1 MSDQAIRARLLKTD
15 ESFCVTAP
23 AGSGKT
29 SVLTQRILSLL
40 AKVDKPEQVL
50 AITFTRKAAAEM
62 KSRVL
67 EALVAAKQHKKAT
80 SEHEQLTIDLAKR
93 AIEHSHQTGR
103 EIHAESLNI
112 KTIDGL
118 CGYLSRGMPLLSGLG
133 GSVGLV
139 EDASP
144 LYREAVEGLY
154 AQLPADND
162 YADSLRALLLSF
174 DNDWQ
179 RLSELLLDL
188 LSRRADWLRELG
200 QHISPQQSE
209 TAIRSNI
216 AGNIESRL
224 AIAAQSISTPQLELV
239 KTLAIR
245 AAMRIAATYAEG
257 ANSSRT
263 IPLCPEGDFSLAPTT
278 DCLKY
283 WQWLCRLILKGD
295 DDVRARLTVSEGFGP
310 DAKEDKEELSAF
322 LSLVAQ
328 NSVLH
333 DIFVEIRALP
343 LLENSLDDWQGVLH
357 LSRVLPL
364 LSAQLLT
371 VFQKYGQV
379 DYAHIAIAAEDALG
393 PDDMPTDL
401 ALRLDYQISHI
412 LVDEFQDTSLSQFR
426 LLTRLC
432 RGWQEHNSDP
442 KQSKRTLFLV
452 GDAMQ
457 SIYGFRH
464 ANVSLFVRAATDGVA
479 GIPLTSL
486 ALTMNFRSQAGL
498 VSWVNTH
505 FEPLLPE
512 AADLRLGAVPQTK
525 AEAHHETSREPAVQI
540 HVYPD
545 DRMREAEATAIRILE
560 LRKSEP
566 DSSIAVLGR
575 SRPALQP
582 TVQALLAEGLEING
596 SDLTALEKRPVIN
609 DLLSLCRYLANP
621 ADRVAY
627 SALLRSPLC
636 GMTAADI
643 EIMSR
648 IERSQSEVF
657 DPSPVDLIGDE
668 LSPDGSMRLKHLRA
682 GLQWAESK
690 RDRLDLAVWIELTW
704 LKLGGA
710 LASNEADLSDAEA
723 FLSKLRS
730 FEKAGQGF
738 DIEGLSRWAADSFSS
753 SEKGQDA
760 IEVMTLHKSK
770 GLEFD
775 HVFIVGCG
783 QRDRSSDRAL
793 LHWHRDPENG
803 FLIAARPEDN
813 QSEGLYNYLH
823 WMQKTREGY
832 EAIRLYYVGVTRAKV
847 SCCLSG
853 TRPSTSVWPPKPGN
867 NIFGRLC
874 EVASISCHYHD
885 PIIAD
890 NEGSSQKKRPLTLS
904 RLTSNSI
911 NRLNLAQ
918 GYPSTQGPPAESV
931 LHDLTFADNLE
942 ARRFGTVLH
951 RGLELLAERSELPE
965 RCPDAI
971 IHAMRFGLTQLSS
984 SQSVTADQLDSLE
997 QDLNRVLSV
1006 PETRWALEGHLD
1018 AHNEFELW
1026 LENEQRQ
1033 VIIDRTFI
1041 DASSGIRWVID
1052 YKTSSPTIG
1061 QDNSAFL
1068 QDQTERYRAQLQQY
1082 GDAIRS
1088 WDLQLGQAREVKA
1101 ALLFSRAAQ
1110 VHEVHL

>member
-1 MSDQAIRARLLKTD
+1 MSDQSVRARLLNTD

-29 SVLTQRILSLL
+29 SVLTQRILALL
-40 AKVDKPEQVL
+40 SKVEKPEQLL

-67 EALVAAKQHKKAT
+67 EALEAAKQQKKAT
-80 SEHEQLTIDLAKR
+80 SEHEQLTIDLAVQ
-93 AIEHSHQTGR
+93 AIEHSRQTGW

-139 EDASP
+139 EDP
-144 LYREAVEGLY
+144 EPFYREAVEGLY
-154 AQLPADND
+154 AQLSNDND
-162 YADSLRALLLSF
+162 YAESLRALLLSF
-174 DNDWQ
+174 DNNWQ

-209 TAIRSNI
+209 ATVRHNI
-216 AGNIESRL
+216 ARNIESRL
-224 AIAAQSISTPQLELV
+224 AIATESISTAQLNTV
-239 KTLAIR
+239 KNLAMR
-245 AAMRIAATYAEG
+245 AAARVASTYAEG
-257 ANSSRT
+257 TNSSQT
-263 IPLCPEGDFSLAPTT
+263 IPICPEGDFSLEPAA
-278 DCLKY
+278 DNLKY

-295 DDVRARLTVSEGFGP
+295 DNVRGRLTVSEGFGP
-310 DAKEDKEELSAF
+310 DAKPDKQVMSDF
-322 LSLVAQ
+322 LSLVAE
-328 NSVLH
+328 NPVLH
-333 DIFVEIRALP
+333 QIFVEVKALP
-343 LLENSLDDWQGVLH
+343 LLENGLDDWQGVLH

-364 LSAQLLT
+364 LSAELLT
-371 VFQKYGQV
+371 VFQKYSQV

-442 KQSKRTLFLV
+442 TLTKRTLFLV

-464 ANVSLFVRAATDGVA
+464 ANVSLFVQAATDGVA
-479 GIPLTSL
+479 GIPLTNL
-486 ALTMNFRSQAGL
+486 ALIMNFRSQAGL

-512 AADLRLGAVPQTK
+512 SADLRLGAIPQTK
-525 AEAHHETSREPAVQI
+525 AEAHQETSVESAVQI

-545 DRMREAEATAIRILE
+545 DRTREADAVASRIRT
-560 LRKSEP
+560 LRENEP

-582 TVQALLAEGLEING
+582 SVQALLAANLEING
-596 SDLTALEKRPVIN
+596 SDLTALDKRPAIS

-627 SALLRSPLC
+627 VALLRSPLC
-636 GMTAADI
+636 GITAGDLELTSRALFNEAGASGSADFPN
-643 EIMSR
+643 
-648 IERSQSEVF
+648 Q
-657 DPSPVDLIGDE
+657 G
-668 LSPDGSMRLKHLRA
+668 LSNDGAMRLEHLQTC
-682 GLQWAESK
+682 LTWAEFK
-690 RDRLDLAVWIELTW
+690 RDRLDIAVWIELTW

-710 LASNEADLSDAEA
+710 LASDDSDLSDAEA
-723 FLSKLRS
+723 FFTKLRS
-730 FEKAGQGF
+730 LERVGQGF
-738 DIEGLSRWAADSFSS
+738 DINALERWAADSFSG
-753 SEKGQDA
+753 SEKDQGA

-803 FLIAARPEDN
+803 FLIAARPEDKK
-813 QSEGLYNYLH
+813 SRGLYNYLH

-832 EAIRLYYVGVTRAKV
+832 EAIRLYYVGITRAKV
-847 SCCLSG
+847 SCWISG
-853 TRPSTSVWPPKPGN
+853 TRPSTTWPPEPGN
-867 NIFGRLC
+867 SVFGQLC
-874 EVASISCHYHD
+874 EVASGSCRYHD
-885 PIIAD
+885 PIVVD
-890 NEGSSQKKRPLTLS
+890 SEDEPQSKPHLTLS
-904 RLTSNSI
+904 RLTRDSIEQLNPADKPTEANGGTGVGASN
-911 NRLNLAQ
+911 
-918 GYPSTQGPPAESV
+918 
-931 LHDLTFADNLE
+931 DLTFANNLG

-951 RGLELLAERSELPE
+951 RGLELLAEMQELPE
-965 RCPDAI
+965 HCPDEI
-971 IHAMRFGLTQLSS
+971 IRAMRFGLTQLSADD
-984 SQSVTADQLDSLE
+984 SVAGDELE
-997 QDLNRVLSV
+997 LLKEDLNRVLSV
-1006 PETRWALEGHLD
+1006 PMARWALQRHED
-1018 AHNEFELW
+1018 AHSELEFW
-1026 LENEQRQ
+1026 LEDEQRQ
-1033 VIIDRTFI
+1033 IIIDRTFI
-1041 DASSGIRWVID
+1041 DTSSGVRWVID
-1052 YKTSSPTIG
+1052 YKTSSPTAD
-1061 QDNSAFL
+1061 QDNETFL
-1068 QDQTERYRAQLQQY
+1068 QDQAERYRAQLQQY
-1082 GDAIRS
+1082 VNAIRS
-1088 WDLQLGQAREVKA
+1088 WDIQLGQPREVKA
-1101 ALLFSRAAQ
+1101 ALLFSRTAQ
-1110 VHEVHL
+1110 LHEVDI

>member
-1 MSDQAIRARLLKTD
+1 MSDQAIRAGLLNTD

-29 SVLTQRILSLL
+29 SVLTQRILALL
-40 AKVDKPEQVL
+40 AKVEKPEQVL

-67 EALVAAKQHKKAT
+67 EALDAAKQEKQAA
-80 SEHEQLTIDLAKR
+80 SPHEQLTIDLAAQ
-93 AIEHSHQTGR
+93 AIEHSRRTGW

-139 EDASP
+139 EDADP
-144 LYREAVEGLY
+144 LYREAIEGLY
-154 AQLPADND
+154 AQLNNNND
-162 YADSLRALLLSF
+162 YAESLKALLLSF
-174 DNDWQ
+174 DNNWQ

-200 QHISPQQSE
+200 QHISPEQSE
-209 TAIRSNI
+209 AAVRYNI
-216 AGNIESRL
+216 ARNIESRL
-224 AIAAQSISTPQLELV
+224 AIATESISAAQLNTV
-239 KTLAIR
+239 KTLAMR
-245 AAMRIAATYAEG
+245 AAVRVANAYAEWS
-257 ANSSRT
+257 NSSRT
-263 IPLCPEGDFSLAPTT
+263 IPVCPEGDFSLEPVANN
-278 DCLKY
+278 LKY

-295 DDVRARLTVSEGFGP
+295 NDVRGRLTVSEGFGP
-310 DAKEDKEELSAF
+310 DAKADKEELSDF

-328 NSVLH
+328 NPVLH
-333 DIFVEIRALP
+333 QIFVEVKALP
-343 LLENSLDDWQGVLH
+343 LLENGLDDWQGVLH

-364 LSAQLLT
+364 LSAELLT
-371 VFQKYGQV
+371 VFQKYSQV

-442 KQSKRTLFLV
+442 TLTKRTLFLV

-464 ANVSLFVRAATDGVA
+464 ANVSLFVQAATDGVA
-479 GIPLTSL
+479 GIPLTNL
-486 ALTMNFRSQAGL
+486 ALVMNFRSQEGL

-512 AADLRLGAVPQTK
+512 SADLRLGAIPQTK
-525 AEAHHETSREPAVQI
+525 AEAHQEKSVENAVQI

-545 DRMREAEATAIRILE
+545 DRTREADAVASRIQA
-560 LRKSEP
+560 LRESEP
-566 DSSIAVLGR
+566 NSSIAVLGR

-582 TVQALLAEGLEING
+582 SVRALLAAGLEING
-596 SDLTALEKRPVIN
+596 SDLTALDKRPVIN

-627 SALLRSPLC
+627 VALLRSPLC
-636 GMTAADI
+636 GITADDL
-643 EIMSR
+643 ELTSR
-648 IERSQSEVF
+648 ALFNEAFESTDFTNQGLSNDGLAR
-657 DPSPVDLIGDE
+657 LI
-668 LSPDGSMRLKHLRA
+668 HLQTC
-682 GLQWAESK
+682 LTWAESK

-710 LASNEADLSDAEA
+710 VASDDADLSDAEA
-723 FLSKLRS
+723 FFTKLRS
-730 FEKAGQGF
+730 LERAGQGF
-738 DIEGLSRWAADSFSS
+738 DIDALERWAAGSFSG
-753 SEKGQDA
+753 SEKGQAA

-793 LHWHRDPENG
+793 LHWHRDPDNG
-803 FLIAARPEDN
+803 FLIAARPEDKK
-813 QSEGLYNYLH
+813 SRGLYNYLH

-847 SCCLSG
+847 SCWISG
-853 TRPSTSVWPPKPGN
+853 TRPSTSAWPPKPGN
-867 NIFGRLC
+867 SIFGQLC
-874 EVASISCHYHD
+874 NVASDSCQYHD
-885 PIIAD
+885 PIGVDIED
-890 NEGSSQKKRPLTLS
+890 EPQSKPHLSLS
-904 RLTSNSI
+904 RLTSDSI
-911 NRLNLAQ
+911 QRLNLA
-918 GYPSTQGPPAESV
+918 GEPPESNGGGGV
-931 LHDLTFADNLE
+931 GASNELAFANNLG

-951 RGLELLAERSELPE
+951 RGLELLAEMQELPE
-965 RCPDAI
+965 HCPDAI
-971 IHAMRFGLTQLSS
+971 IRAMRFGLTQLSADD
-984 SQSVTADQLDSLE
+984 SVASDELE
-997 QDLNRVLSV
+997 LLKEDLNRVLSV
-1006 PETRWALEGHLD
+1006 PEARWALQGHED
-1018 AHNEFELW
+1018 AQSEFELW
-1026 LENEQRQ
+1026 LADEQRQ
-1033 VIIDRTFI
+1033 IIIDRTFI
-1041 DASSGIRWVID
+1041 DASTGVRWVID
-1052 YKTSSPTIG
+1052 YKTSSPTAD
-1061 QDNSAFL
+1061 QDNETFL
-1068 QDQTERYRAQLQQY
+1068 QDQAERYRAQLQQY
-1082 GDAIRS
+1082 GNAIRN
-1088 WDLQLGQAREVKA
+1088 WDTQLGQPREVKA
-1101 ALLFSRAAQ
+1101 ALLFSRTAQ
-1110 VHEVHL
+1110 LHEVDI